1 MNKAPYIEF
10 IDERTLKLI
19 IRRQQLTEIGLR
31 PARIMYGMT
40 LTKSKTLCNA
50 TNLITLSSM

>member
-31 PARIMYGMT
+31 PARFFDILDNVWNDVNQVENIMQ
-40 LTKSKTLCNA
+40 
-50 TNLITLSSM
+50 